1 MDLYIKPPARLGI
14 FDGAA
19 LLVDERAHEA
29 ERLDRLVPVALREV
43 AHADVVVGLVGP
55 DRVGEVVGD
64 PPQERE
70 GLGVLPGL
78 EEGDALQVEAFEE
91 EFAGLGVHL
100 HARLLEA
107 LQVAEVA
114 DRLHLLAAGE
124 GMLTEPE
131 IRLEADRIIWV
142 LLDDRLEDLLAPVV
156 LARVE
161 QFLPLPQELEGGVV
175 ARVALLLRL
184 RAAPLPHGPLR
195 LGDARRGQQECDH
208 PDGKNG
214 RAEAVER
221 EESCREAWHRFVSC
235 VSGFVNLPVSHPYR
249 RRRRS
254 GGPSPRAADAPRS
267 TGRSW
272 GIS

>member
-1 MDLYIKPPARLGI
+1 MDLHVEPAARLGI

-78 EEGDALQVEAFEE
+78 EEGDALQVEALEE
-91 EFAGLGVHL
+91 ELTGLGVHL
-100 HARLLEA
+100 HTGLLEP

-114 DRLHLLAAGE
+114 DRLHLLAPRE
-124 GMLTEPE
+124 GMLAQRE
-131 IRLEADRIIWV
+131 IRLEADRVVRI
-142 LLDDRLEDLLAPVV
+142 LLDDRLEDLLAAVM

-161 QFLPLPQELEGGVV
+161 HLLPLPQELEGGVV
-175 ARVALLLRL
+175 ARVALLFPL

-195 LGDARRGQQECDH
+195 LGDA
-208 PDGKNG
+208 
-214 RAEAVER
+214 
-221 EESCREAWHRFVSC
+221 
-235 VSGFVNLPVSHPYR
+235 
-249 RRRRS
+249 
-254 GGPSPRAADAPRS
+254 
-267 TGRSW
+267 
-272 GIS
+272 